1 MDIAK
6 TAAWIRRA
14 LSGRFGSA
22 YSGRRKMRRAHRQLC
37 VETMMI
43 MDILQFFDIVMN
55 MIKGDF

>member
-1 MDIAK
+1 MRGFMDIAK

-14 LSGRFGSA
+14 H
-22 YSGRRKMRRAHRQLC
+22 RKLC